1 MNLFFGVMLK
11 AKDRDWKL
19 YKVDIESKITLGR
32 HRKQDNPSLTGS
44 KHIEYMKDYE
54 ANTHTNEDSL
64 RRRAYDHTDTYKPYG
79 LDLYAY
85 ELYPF
90 VMKE

>member
-1 MNLFFGVMLK
+1 MNLSPFNKLVRQTIGHESPFNKLVRLHDMNLLFCVILK

-44 KHIEYMKDYE
+44 KHIEHERLRGQYTYE
-54 ANTHTNEDSL
+54 
-64 RRRAYDHTDTYKPYG
+64 
-79 LDLYAY
+79 
-85 ELYPF
+85 
-90 VMKE
+90 